1 KMSIN
6 FYSQLKKN
14 LQGEL
19 RENFDLSKSNWLGIG
34 GKANFFFKPKDLN
47 DLQIFL
53 RNNNQHF
60 PIIVIGS
67 GSNLLIRDKGFE
79 GVVIKF
85 GKNFDYIKINNEIIN
100 CGPATQKTLLAETA
114 ANNNLTGFEFLYCI
128 PGTIAGGIVM
138 NSGCY
143 GSDISKIVLSISVID
158 MNGEIK
164 IINNKDINFSYRK
177 SSLTKNQIITN
188 IEMKGSFLKKEKVIE
203 IMRNLKN
210 KKDFEQPQKI
220 KTGGSTFKNPR
231 DSDKKA
237 WELIKESG
245 CADLRVGGIKL
256 SKLHCNFLENLDGAT
271 SEDAENLIEN
281 IKQQV
286 FKKTNINLE
295 LELEVVGKK

>member
-1 KMSIN
+1 MSIN
-6 FYSQLKKN
+6 FYSELKKN

-34 GKANFFFKPKDLN
+34 GKANFFFKPKDLK

-53 RNNNQHF
+53 RNNNKHF

-67 GSNLLIRDKGFE
+67 GSNLLIRDKGFD

-85 GKNFDYIKINNEIIN
+85 GKDFDYKKINNNIIN
-100 CGPATQKTLLAETA
+100 CGPATPKSILAEYA

-128 PGTIAGGIVM
+128 PGTVAGGVVM

-143 GSDISKIVLSISVID
+143 GSDISKVVLSVTVID

-164 IINNKDINFSYRK
+164 VISNKDINFSYRH

-188 IEMKGSFLKKEKVIE
+188 IEMKGSFLEKHKILE
-203 IMRNLKN
+203 IMKNLKN
-210 KKDFEQPQKI
+210 KKDSEQPQKI
-220 KTGGSTFKNPR
+220 KTGGSTFKNPKN
-231 DSDKKA
+231 SDKKA
-237 WELIKESG
+237 WQLIKESG
-245 CADLRVGGIKL
+245 CADLRVGRIKL
-256 SKLHCNFLENLDGAT
+256 SNLHCNFLENLDKAS
-271 SEDAENLIEN
+271 SEDAENLIEK
-281 IKQQV
+281 IKKEV
-286 FKKTNINLE
+286 FKKTNVNLE

>member
-1 KMSIN
+1 MSIN
-6 FYSQLKKN
+6 FYSELKKN

-34 GKANFFFKPKDLN
+34 GKANFFFKPKDLK

-53 RNNNQHF
+53 RNNNRHF

-67 GSNLLIRDKGFE
+67 GSNLLIRDKGFD

-85 GKNFDYIKINNEIIN
+85 GKDFDYIKINNDIIN
-100 CGPATQKTLLAETA
+100 CGPATPKSILAEYA

-128 PGTIAGGIVM
+128 PGTVAGGVVM

-143 GSDISKIVLSISVID
+143 GSDISKVVLSVTVID

-164 IINNKDINFSYRK
+164 IINNKDINFSYRH

-188 IEMKGSFLKKEKVIE
+188 IEMKGSFLENQKILE
-203 IMRNLKN
+203 IMKNLKD
-210 KKDFEQPQKI
+210 KKDTEQPQKI
-220 KTGGSTFKNPR
+220 KTGGSTFKNPKN
-231 DSDKKA
+231 SDKKA
-237 WELIKESG
+237 WQLIKESG
-245 CADLRVGGIKL
+245 CADLRVGRIKL
-256 SKLHCNFLENLDGAT
+256 SNLHCNFLENLDKAS
-271 SEDAENLIEN
+271 SEDAENLIEK
-281 IKQQV
+281 IKKEV
-286 FKKTNINLE
+286 FKKTNVNLE

>member
-1 KMSIN
+1 MSIN
-6 FYSQLKKN
+6 FYSELKKN

-34 GKANFFFKPKDLN
+34 GKANFFFKPKDLK

-53 RNNNQHF
+53 RNNDKHF

-67 GSNLLIRDKGFE
+67 GSNLLIRDKGFD

-85 GKNFDYIKINNEIIN
+85 GKDFDYIKINNDIIN
-100 CGPATQKTLLAETA
+100 CGPATPKSILAEYV

-128 PGTIAGGIVM
+128 PGTIAGGVVM

-143 GSDISKIVLSISVID
+143 GSDISKVVLSVTVID

-164 IINNKDINFSYRK
+164 IISNKDINFSYRH

-188 IEMKGSFLKKEKVIE
+188 IEMKGSFLENQKILE
-203 IMRNLKN
+203 IMKNLKD
-210 KKDFEQPQKI
+210 KKDTEQPQKI
-220 KTGGSTFKNPR
+220 KTGGSTFKNPKN
-231 DSDKKA
+231 SDKKA
-237 WELIKESG
+237 WQLIKESG
-245 CADLRVGGIKL
+245 CADLRVGRIKL
-256 SKLHCNFLENLDGAT
+256 SNLHCNFLENLDKAS
-271 SEDAENLIEN
+271 SEDAENLIEK
-281 IKQQV
+281 IKKEV
-286 FKKTNINLE
+286 FKKTNVNLE

>member
-1 KMSIN
+1 MSIN

-210 KKDFEQPQKI
+210 KKDSEQPQKI

>member
-1 KMSIN
+1 MSIN
-6 FYSQLKKN
+6 FYSELKKN

-34 GKANFFFKPKDLN
+34 GKANFFFKPKDLK

-53 RNNNQHF
+53 RNNNRHF

-67 GSNLLIRDKGFE
+67 GSNLLIRDKGFD

-85 GKNFDYIKINNEIIN
+85 GKDFDYIKINNDIIN
-100 CGPATQKTLLAETA
+100 CGPATPKSILAEYA

-128 PGTIAGGIVM
+128 PGTVAGGVVM

-143 GSDISKIVLSISVID
+143 GSDISKVVLSVTVID

-164 IINNKDINFSYRK
+164 IISNKDINFSYRH

-188 IEMKGSFLKKEKVIE
+188 IEMKGSFLENQKILE
-203 IMRNLKN
+203 IMKNLKD
-210 KKDFEQPQKI
+210 KKDTEQPQKI
-220 KTGGSTFKNPR
+220 KTGGSTFKNPKN
-231 DSDKKA
+231 SDKKA
-237 WELIKESG
+237 WQLIKESG
-245 CADLRVGGIKL
+245 CADLRVGRIKL
-256 SKLHCNFLENLDGAT
+256 SNLHCNFLENLDKAS
-271 SEDAENLIEN
+271 SEDAENLIEK
-281 IKQQV
+281 IKKEV
-286 FKKTNINLE
+286 FKKTNVSLE

>member
-1 KMSIN
+1 MSIN
-6 FYSQLKKN
+6 FYSELKKN

-34 GKANFFFKPKDLN
+34 GKANFFFKPKDLK

-53 RNNNQHF
+53 RNNNKHF

-67 GSNLLIRDKGFE
+67 GSNLLIRDKGFD

-85 GKNFDYIKINNEIIN
+85 GKDFDYIKINNDIIN
-100 CGPATQKTLLAETA
+100 CGPATPKSILAEYA

-128 PGTIAGGIVM
+128 PGTVAGGVVM

-143 GSDISKIVLSISVID
+143 GSDISKVVLSVTVID

-164 IINNKDINFSYRK
+164 IISNKDINFSYRH

-188 IEMKGSFLKKEKVIE
+188 IEMKGSFLEKKKILE
-203 IMRNLKN
+203 IMKNLKN
-210 KKDFEQPQKI
+210 KKDSEQPQKI
-220 KTGGSTFKNPR
+220 KTGGSTFKNPKN
-231 DSDKKA
+231 SEKKA
-237 WELIKESG
+237 WQLIKESG

-256 SKLHCNFLENLDGAT
+256 SNLHCNFLENLDKAS
-271 SEDAENLIEN
+271 SEDAENLIEK
-281 IKQQV
+281 IKKEV
-286 FKKTNINLE
+286 FKKTNVNLE

>member
-1 KMSIN
+1 MSIN
-6 FYSQLKKN
+6 FYSELKKN

-34 GKANFFFKPKDLN
+34 GKANFFFKPKDLK

-53 RNNNQHF
+53 RNNNRHF

-67 GSNLLIRDKGFE
+67 GSNLLIRDKGFD

-85 GKNFDYIKINNEIIN
+85 GKDFDYIKINNDIIN
-100 CGPATQKTLLAETA
+100 CGPATPKSVLAEYA

-128 PGTIAGGIVM
+128 PGTVAGGVVM

-143 GSDISKIVLSISVID
+143 GSDISKVVLSVTVID

-164 IINNKDINFSYRK
+164 IISNKDINFSYRH

-188 IEMKGSFLKKEKVIE
+188 IEMQGSFLENQKILE
-203 IMRNLKN
+203 IMKNLKD
-210 KKDFEQPQKI
+210 KKDTEQPQKI
-220 KTGGSTFKNPR
+220 KTGGSTFKNPKN
-231 DSDKKA
+231 SDKKA
-237 WELIKESG
+237 WQLIKESG
-245 CADLRVGGIKL
+245 CADLRVGRIKL
-256 SKLHCNFLENLDGAT
+256 SNLHCNFLENLDKAS
-271 SEDAENLIEN
+271 SEDAENLIEK
-281 IKQQV
+281 IKKEV
-286 FKKTNINLE
+286 FKKTNVNLE

>member
-1 KMSIN
+1 MSIN
-6 FYSQLKKN
+6 FYSELKKN

-34 GKANFFFKPKDLN
+34 GKANFFFKPKDLK

-53 RNNNQHF
+53 RNNNKHF

-67 GSNLLIRDKGFE
+67 GSNLLIRDKGFD

-85 GKNFDYIKINNEIIN
+85 GKDFDYKKINNNIIN
-100 CGPATQKTLLAETA
+100 CGPATPKSILAEYA

-128 PGTIAGGIVM
+128 PGTVAGGVVM

-143 GSDISKIVLSISVID
+143 GSDISKVVLSVTVID

-164 IINNKDINFSYRK
+164 IISNKDINFSYRH

-188 IEMKGSFLKKEKVIE
+188 IEMQGSFLENQKILE
-203 IMRNLKN
+203 IMKNLKD
-210 KKDFEQPQKI
+210 KKDTEQPQKI
-220 KTGGSTFKNPR
+220 KTGGSTFKNPKN
-231 DSDKKA
+231 SDKKA
-237 WELIKESG
+237 WQLIIESG

-256 SKLHCNFLENLDGAT
+256 SNLHCNFLENLDKAS
-271 SEDAENLIEN
+271 SEDAENLIEK
-281 IKQQV
+281 IKKEV
-286 FKKTNINLE
+286 FKKTNVNLE
-295 LELEVVGKK
+295 LELEVIGKK

>member
-1 KMSIN
+1 MSIN

-143 GSDISKIVLSISVID
+143 GSDVSKIVLSISVID

>member
-1 KMSIN
+1 MSIN
-6 FYSQLKKN
+6 FYSELKKN

-34 GKANFFFKPKDLN
+34 GKANFFFKPKDLK

-53 RNNNQHF
+53 RNNNKHF

-67 GSNLLIRDKGFE
+67 GSNLLIRDKGFD

-85 GKNFDYIKINNEIIN
+85 GKDFDYIKINNNIIN
-100 CGPATQKTLLAETA
+100 CGPATPKSILAEYA

-128 PGTIAGGIVM
+128 PGTVAGGVVM

-143 GSDISKIVLSISVID
+143 GSDISKVVLSVTVID

-164 IINNKDINFSYRK
+164 VISNKDINFSYRH

-188 IEMKGSFLKKEKVIE
+188 IEMQGSFLENQKILE
-203 IMRNLKN
+203 IMKNLKD
-210 KKDFEQPQKI
+210 KKDTEQPQKI
-220 KTGGSTFKNPR
+220 KTGGSTFKNPKN
-231 DSDKKA
+231 SDKKA
-237 WELIKESG
+237 WQLIKESG
-245 CADLRVGGIKL
+245 CADLRVGRIKL
-256 SKLHCNFLENLDGAT
+256 SNLHCNFLENLDKAS
-271 SEDAENLIEN
+271 SEDAENLIEK
-281 IKQQV
+281 IKKEV
-286 FKKTNINLE
+286 FKKTNVNLE

>member
-1 KMSIN
+1 MSIN
-6 FYSQLKKN
+6 FYSELKKN

-34 GKANFFFKPKDLN
+34 GKANFFFKPKDLK

-53 RNNNQHF
+53 RNNNRHF

-67 GSNLLIRDKGFE
+67 GSNLLIRDKGFD

-85 GKNFDYIKINNEIIN
+85 GKDFDYIKINNDIIN
-100 CGPATQKTLLAETA
+100 CGPATPKSILAEYV

-128 PGTIAGGIVM
+128 PGTIAGGVVM

-143 GSDISKIVLSISVID
+143 GSDISKVVLSVTVID

-164 IINNKDINFSYRK
+164 IISKKDINFSYRH

-188 IEMKGSFLKKEKVIE
+188 IEMQGSFLENQKILE
-203 IMRNLKN
+203 IMKNLKN
-210 KKDFEQPQKI
+210 KKDTEQPQKI
-220 KTGGSTFKNPR
+220 KTGGSTFKNPKN
-231 DSDKKA
+231 SDKKA
-237 WELIKESG
+237 WQLIKESG
-245 CADLRVGGIKL
+245 CADLRVGRIKL
-256 SKLHCNFLENLDGAT
+256 SNLHCNFLENLDKAS
-271 SEDAENLIEN
+271 SEDAENLIEK
-281 IKQQV
+281 IKKEV
-286 FKKTNINLE
+286 FKKTNVNLE

>member
-1 KMSIN
+1 MSIN

-14 LQGEL
+14 IQGEL

-34 GKANFFFKPKDLN
+34 GKAKFFFKPKDLK

-53 RNNNQHF
+53 RNNNQHL

-67 GSNLLIRDKGFE
+67 GSNLLIRDKGFD

-85 GKNFDYIKINNEIIN
+85 GKDFDYIKINNDIIN
-100 CGPATQKTLLAETA
+100 CGPATQKSLLAEYA

-128 PGTIAGGIVM
+128 PGTVAGGVIM

-143 GSDISKIVLSISVID
+143 GSDISKVVLSISAID

-164 IINNKDINFSYRK
+164 IIDNKDINFSYRH

-188 IEMKGSFLKKEKVIE
+188 IEMKGSVLEKKKVLE
-203 IMRNLKN
+203 IMENLKN
-210 KKDFEQPQKI
+210 KKDTEQPQKI
-220 KTGGSTFKNPR
+220 KTGGSTFKNPNN
-231 DSDKKA
+231 SDKKA
-237 WELIKESG
+237 WQLIKESG
-245 CADLRVGGIKL
+245 CADLKVGGIKL
-256 SKLHCNFLENLDGAT
+256 SNLHCNFLENLGKAS

-281 IKQQV
+281 IQKEV

-295 LELEVVGKK
+295 LELEVV

>member
-1 KMSIN
+1 MSIN
-6 FYSQLKKN
+6 FYSQLRKN
-14 LQGEL
+14 LQGDL

-34 GKANFFFKPKDLN
+34 GKAKFLFKPKDLK

-53 RNNNQHF
+53 KNNNQHL

-67 GSNLLIRDKGFE
+67 GSNLLIRDKGFD

-85 GKNFDYIKINNEIIN
+85 GKDFDYIKINNDIIN
-100 CGPATQKTLLAETA
+100 CGPSTQKSLLAKYA

-128 PGTIAGGIVM
+128 PGTVAGGVVM

-143 GSDISKIVLSISVID
+143 GSDMSKVVLSISIID
-158 MNGEIK
+158 MNGEIR
-164 IINNKDINFSYRK
+164 IINNKDINFSYRHT
-177 SSLTKNQIITN
+177 SLTKNQIITN
-188 IEMKGSFLKKEKVIE
+188 IEMKGSFLEKQKILE
-203 IMRNLKN
+203 IMENLKN
-210 KKDFEQPQKI
+210 KKDTDQPQKI
-220 KTGGSTFKNPR
+220 KTGGSTFKNPKN
-231 DSDKKA
+231 SDKKA
-237 WELIKESG
+237 WQLIKESG

-256 SKLHCNFLENLDGAT
+256 SNLHCNFLENLDKAS

-281 IKQQV
+281 IKKEV

>member
-1 KMSIN
+1 MGIN

-14 LQGEL
+14 IQGEL
-19 RENFDLSKSNWLGIG
+19 REDFDLSKSNWLGIG
-34 GKANFFFKPKDLN
+34 GKAKFFFKPKNLK

-53 RNNNQHF
+53 RNNNQHL

-67 GSNLLIRDKGFE
+67 GSNLLIRDKGFD

-85 GKNFDYIKINNEIIN
+85 GKDFDYIKINNDIIN
-100 CGPATQKTLLAETA
+100 CGPATQKSLLAEYA

-128 PGTIAGGIVM
+128 PGTVAGGVIM

-143 GSDISKIVLSISVID
+143 GSDISKVVLSISVID

-164 IINNKDINFSYRK
+164 IIDNKDINFSYRH

-188 IEMKGSFLKKEKVIE
+188 IEMKGSSLEKNKVLK
-203 IMRNLKN
+203 IMKNLKN
-210 KKDFEQPQKI
+210 KKDLEQPQKI
-220 KTGGSTFKNPR
+220 KTGGSTFKNPNN
-231 DSDKKA
+231 SNKKA
-237 WELIKESG
+237 WQLIKESG
-245 CADLRVGGIKL
+245 CADLKVGGIKL
-256 SKLHCNFLENLDGAT
+256 SNLHCNFLENLGKAS

-281 IKQQV
+281 IKKEV

-295 LELEVVGKK
+295 LELEVVGTK

>member
-1 KMSIN
+1 MSIN

-188 IEMKGSFLKKEKVIE
+188 IEMSGSFLKKEKVIE

-231 DSDKKA
+231 NSDKKA

>member
-1 KMSIN
+1 MSIN
-6 FYSQLKKN
+6 FYSQLKRN
-14 LQGEL
+14 LKGDL

-34 GKANFFFKPKDLN
+34 GKAKFFFKPKDLK

-53 RNNNQHF
+53 KNNNQHL

-67 GSNLLIRDKGFE
+67 GSNLLIRDKGFD

-85 GKNFDYIKINNEIIN
+85 GKDFDYIRINNDIIN
-100 CGPATQKTLLAETA
+100 CGPSTQKTLLAEYA

-128 PGTIAGGIVM
+128 PGTVAGGVVM

-143 GSDISKIVLSISVID
+143 GSDISKIVLSISIID

-164 IINNKDINFSYRK
+164 IINNKDINFSYRH

-188 IEMKGSFLKKEKVIE
+188 IEMKGSFLEKQKILE
-203 IMRNLKN
+203 IMNNLKN
-210 KKDFEQPQKI
+210 KKDTDQPQKI
-220 KTGGSTFKNPR
+220 KTGGSTFKNPKN
-231 DSDKKA
+231 SDKKA
-237 WELIKESG
+237 WQLIKESG

-256 SKLHCNFLENLDGAT
+256 SNLHCNFLENLDKAT
-271 SEDAENLIEN
+271 SEDAETLIEN
-281 IKQQV
+281 IKKEV

-295 LELEVVGKK
+295 LELEVVGKR

>member
-1 KMSIN
+1 MSIN

-188 IEMKGSFLKKEKVIE
+188 IEMRGSFLKKEKVIE

-210 KKDFEQPQKI
+210 QKDFEQPQKI

-231 DSDKKA
+231 NSDKKA

-281 IKQQV
+281 IKKQV

>member
-1 KMSIN
+1 MSIN
-6 FYSQLKKN
+6 FYSELKKN

-34 GKANFFFKPKDLN
+34 GKANFFFKPKDLK

-53 RNNNQHF
+53 RNNNKHF

-67 GSNLLIRDKGFE
+67 GSNLLIRDKGFD

-85 GKNFDYIKINNEIIN
+85 GKDFDYIKINNNIIN
-100 CGPATQKTLLAETA
+100 CGPATPKSILAEYA

-128 PGTIAGGIVM
+128 PGTIAGGVVM

-143 GSDISKIVLSISVID
+143 GSDISKVVLSVTVID

-164 IINNKDINFSYRK
+164 IISNKDINFSYRH

-188 IEMKGSFLKKEKVIE
+188 IEMKGSFLENQKILE
-203 IMRNLKN
+203 IMKNLKD
-210 KKDFEQPQKI
+210 KKDTEQPQKI
-220 KTGGSTFKNPR
+220 KTGGSTFKNPKN
-231 DSDKKA
+231 SDKKA
-237 WELIKESG
+237 WQLIKESG
-245 CADLRVGGIKL
+245 CADLRVGRIKL
-256 SKLHCNFLENLDGAT
+256 SNLHCNFLENLDKAS
-271 SEDAENLIEN
+271 SEDAENLIEK
-281 IKQQV
+281 IKKEV
-286 FKKTNINLE
+286 FKKTNVNLE

>member
-1 KMSIN
+1 MSIN
-6 FYSQLKKN
+6 FYSELKKN

-34 GKANFFFKPKDLN
+34 GKANLFFKPKDLK

-53 RNNNQHF
+53 RNNNKHF

-67 GSNLLIRDKGFE
+67 GSNLLIRDKGFD

-85 GKNFDYIKINNEIIN
+85 GKDFDYKKINNNIIN
-100 CGPATQKTLLAETA
+100 CGPATPKSILAEYA

-128 PGTIAGGIVM
+128 PGTVAGGVVM

-143 GSDISKIVLSISVID
+143 GSDISKVVLSVTVID

-164 IINNKDINFSYRK
+164 IISNKDINFSYRH

-188 IEMKGSFLKKEKVIE
+188 IEMKGSFLENQKILE
-203 IMRNLKN
+203 IMKNLKD
-210 KKDFEQPQKI
+210 KKDTEQPQKI
-220 KTGGSTFKNPR
+220 KTGGSTFKNPKN
-231 DSDKKA
+231 SDKKA
-237 WELIKESG
+237 WQLIKESG
-245 CADLRVGGIKL
+245 CADLRVGRIKL
-256 SKLHCNFLENLDGAT
+256 SNLHCNFLENLDKAS
-271 SEDAENLIEN
+271 SEDAENLIEK
-281 IKQQV
+281 IKKEV
-286 FKKTNINLE
+286 FKKTNVNLE

>member
-1 KMSIN
+1 MSIN

-100 CGPATQKTLLAETA
+100 CGPATQKKLLAETA

-143 GSDISKIVLSISVID
+143 GSDVSKIVLSISVID

-220 KTGGSTFKNPR
+220 KTAGSTFKNPM

>member
-1 KMSIN
+1 MSIN
-6 FYSQLKKN
+6 FYSELKKN

-34 GKANFFFKPKDLN
+34 GKANFFFKPKDLK

-53 RNNNQHF
+53 RNNNKHF

-67 GSNLLIRDKGFE
+67 GSNLLIRDKGFD

-85 GKNFDYIKINNEIIN
+85 GKDFDYIKINNDIIN
-100 CGPATQKTLLAETA
+100 CGPATPKSILAEYA

-128 PGTIAGGIVM
+128 PGTIAGGVVM

-143 GSDISKIVLSISVID
+143 GSDISKVVLSVTVID

-164 IINNKDINFSYRK
+164 IISNKDINFSYRH

-188 IEMKGSFLKKEKVIE
+188 IEMKGSFLEKKKVLE
-203 IMRNLKN
+203 IMKNLKN
-210 KKDFEQPQKI
+210 KKDTEQPQKI
-220 KTGGSTFKNPR
+220 KTGGSTFKNPKN
-231 DSDKKA
+231 SDKKA
-237 WELIKESG
+237 WQLIKESG
-245 CADLRVGGIKL
+245 CADLRVGRIKL
-256 SKLHCNFLENLDGAT
+256 SNLHCNFLENLDKAS
-271 SEDAENLIEN
+271 SEDAENLIEK
-281 IKQQV
+281 IKKEV
-286 FKKTNINLE
+286 FKKTNVNLE

>member
-1 KMSIN
+1 MSIN
-6 FYSQLKKN
+6 FYSELKKN

-34 GKANFFFKPKDLN
+34 GKANFFFKPKDLK

-53 RNNNQHF
+53 RNNNRHF

-67 GSNLLIRDKGFE
+67 GSNLLIRDKGFD

-85 GKNFDYIKINNEIIN
+85 GKDFDYIKINNDIIN
-100 CGPATQKTLLAETA
+100 CGPATPKSILAEYV

-128 PGTIAGGIVM
+128 PGTIAGGVVM

-143 GSDISKIVLSISVID
+143 GSDISKVVLSVTVID

-164 IINNKDINFSYRK
+164 IISNKDINFSYRH

-188 IEMKGSFLKKEKVIE
+188 IEMQGSFLENQKILE
-203 IMRNLKN
+203 IMKNLKD
-210 KKDFEQPQKI
+210 KKDTEQPQKI
-220 KTGGSTFKNPR
+220 KTGGSTFKNPKN
-231 DSDKKA
+231 SDKKA
-237 WELIKESG
+237 WQLIKESG
-245 CADLRVGGIKL
+245 CADLRVGRIKL
-256 SKLHCNFLENLDGAT
+256 SNLHCNFLENLDKAS
-271 SEDAENLIEN
+271 SEDAENLIEK
-281 IKQQV
+281 IKKEV
-286 FKKTNINLE
+286 FKKTNVNLE

>member
-1 KMSIN
+1 MSIN
-6 FYSQLKKN
+6 FYSELKKN

-34 GKANFFFKPKDLN
+34 GKANFFFKPKDLK

-53 RNNNQHF
+53 RNNNRHF

-67 GSNLLIRDKGFE
+67 GSNLLIRDKGFD

-85 GKNFDYIKINNEIIN
+85 GKDFDYIKINNDIIN
-100 CGPATQKTLLAETA
+100 CGPATPKSILAEYA

-128 PGTIAGGIVM
+128 PGTIAGGVVM

-143 GSDISKIVLSISVID
+143 GSDISKVVLSVTVVD

-164 IINNKDINFSYRK
+164 ILSNKDINFSYRH

-188 IEMKGSFLKKEKVIE
+188 IEMQGSFLENQKILE
-203 IMRNLKN
+203 IMKNLKN
-210 KKDFEQPQKI
+210 KKDSEQPQKI
-220 KTGGSTFKNPR
+220 KTGGSTFKNPKN
-231 DSDKKA
+231 SEKKA
-237 WELIKESG
+237 WQLIKESG
-245 CADLRVGGIKL
+245 CADLRVGRIKL
-256 SKLHCNFLENLDGAT
+256 SNLHCNFLENLDKAS
-271 SEDAENLIEN
+271 SEDAENLIEK
-281 IKQQV
+281 IKKEV
-286 FKKTNINLE
+286 FKKTNVNLE

>member
-1 KMSIN
+1 MSIN
-6 FYSQLKKN
+6 FYSELKKN

-34 GKANFFFKPKDLN
+34 GKANFFFKPKDLK

-53 RNNNQHF
+53 RNNNKHF

-67 GSNLLIRDKGFE
+67 GSNLLIRDKGFD

-85 GKNFDYIKINNEIIN
+85 GKDFDYIKINNDIIN
-100 CGPATQKTLLAETA
+100 CGPATPKSILAEYA

-128 PGTIAGGIVM
+128 PGTIAGGVVM

-143 GSDISKIVLSISVID
+143 GSDISKVVLSVTVID

-164 IINNKDINFSYRK
+164 VISNKDINFSYRH

-188 IEMKGSFLKKEKVIE
+188 IEMKGSFLENQKILE
-203 IMRNLKN
+203 IMKNLKD
-210 KKDFEQPQKI
+210 KKDTEQPQKI
-220 KTGGSTFKNPR
+220 KTGGSTFKNPKN
-231 DSDKKA
+231 SDKKA
-237 WELIKESG
+237 WQLIKESG
-245 CADLRVGGIKL
+245 CADLRVGRIKL
-256 SKLHCNFLENLDGAT
+256 SNLHCNFLENLDKAS
-271 SEDAENLIEN
+271 SEDAENLIEK
-281 IKQQV
+281 IKKEV
-286 FKKTNINLE
+286 FKKTNVNLE

>member
-1 KMSIN
+1 MSIN

-14 LQGEL
+14 IQGEL

-34 GKANFFFKPKDLN
+34 GKAKFFFKPKDLK

-53 RNNNQHF
+53 RNNNQHL

-67 GSNLLIRDKGFE
+67 GSNLLIRDKGFD

-85 GKNFDYIKINNEIIN
+85 GKDFDYIKINNDIIN
-100 CGPATQKTLLAETA
+100 CGPATQKSLLAEYA

-128 PGTIAGGIVM
+128 PGTVAGGVIM

-143 GSDISKIVLSISVID
+143 GSDISKVVLSISAID

-164 IINNKDINFSYRK
+164 IIDNKDINFSYRH
-177 SSLTKNQIITN
+177 SSLNKNQIITN
-188 IEMKGSFLKKEKVIE
+188 IEMKGSVLEKNKVLE
-203 IMRNLKN
+203 IMENLKN
-210 KKDFEQPQKI
+210 KKDTEQPQKI
-220 KTGGSTFKNPR
+220 KTGGSTFKNPNN
-231 DSDKKA
+231 SDKKA
-237 WELIKESG
+237 WQLIKESG
-245 CADLRVGGIKL
+245 CADLKVGGIKL
-256 SKLHCNFLENLDGAT
+256 SNLHCNFLENLGKAS

-281 IKQQV
+281 IQKEV

-295 LELEVVGKK
+295 LELEVVGTK

>member
-1 KMSIN
+1 MSIN

-34 GKANFFFKPKDLN
+34 GKANFLFKPKDLN

-231 DSDKKA
+231 NSDKKA